1 MRFCKKNSKKYKFL
15 SNFWVNSQI
24 FCNFAAGKETN
35 NEMQQNT
42 LHIGDGLL
50 EIDHPLVMGIINV
63 TPDSFACRC
72 TSITEAGVLT
82 AAAQALNEGADIL
95 DIGGCSTR
103 PGYEP
108 VSEEEEW
115 RRVRIGLDAIRKQ
128 WPEAIVSVD
137 TFRASVARKSVEEF
151 GANIINDI
159 SGGDLDAD
167 MFATVADLRVPYIIT
182 HAREVGD
189 RDVISEVVGVLQEK
203 ADALHRLGVRDLIVD
218 PGFGFGKTLEQNYE
232 LLRKL
237 RYLKA
242 LELPILVGVSR
253 KSMIH
258 RALGITPGEAL
269 GGTIALNTLALENGA
284 AILRVHDVKEAKQLT
299 TIYSYYHGRS

>member
-1 MRFCKKNSKKYKFL
+1 
-15 SNFWVNSQI
+15 
-24 FCNFAAGKETN
+24 
-35 NEMQQNT
+35 MQQNT
-42 LHIGDGLL
+42 LHIGDQLL

-63 TPDSFACRC
+63 TPDSFACHC
-72 TSITEAGVLT
+72 TSITEAAVMT
-82 AAAQALNEGADIL
+82 EAAKALNEGADIL

-115 RRVRIGLDAIRKQ
+115 RRVRIGLSAIRKH

-137 TFRASVARKSVEEF
+137 TFRASVARKSVEQF

-167 MFATVADLRVPYIIT
+167 MFATVASLRVPYIIT
-182 HAREVGD
+182 HAREIGD
-189 RDVISEVVGVLQEK
+189 HDVISEVVGVLQEK
-203 ADALHRLGVRDLIVD
+203 ADTLHRLGVRDLIVD

-237 RYLKA
+237 HYLQA
-242 LELPILVGVSR
+242 LELPVLVGVSR
-253 KSMIH
+253 KSMIY